1 MHLRPGRSLLR
12 SMPPDPDFQQVLA
25 DARRGDR
32 DAWNALYHGH
42 ASPVLGYLRSQ
53 RAPSPEDLLGEV
65 WLQAVRDID
74 RFQGD
79 TAGFR
84 AWLLTIAHHRL
95 LDARRAI
102 ARRPAEVGG
111 DELLEAAGGVGE
123 ETSTRIE
130 AEEELL
136 RILEGIPDR
145 QRTVLYMRFVLDMP
159 QREVARVLGIS
170 TPAMK
175 MLQSRATRSLQK
187 RIEQLHAEGG
197 DVERYLRS
205 SDGAWRSE

>member
-1 MHLRPGRSLLR
+1 MVLLA
-12 SMPPDPDFQQVLA
+12 PDFQQLLA
-25 DARRGDR
+25 SARRGDR
-32 DAWNALYHGH
+32 DAWSDLYHAH

-65 WLQAVRDID
+65 WLQAVRDLP
-74 RFQGD
+74 RFSGD
-79 TAGFR
+79 EPGFR

-111 DELLEAAGGVGE
+111 DELLEDAIGSDDSAAD
-123 ETSTRIE
+123 RLE
-130 AEEELL
+130 AEQQLL
-136 RILEGIPDR
+136 RMLEGIPER
-145 QRTVLYMRFVLDMP
+145 QRSALYMRFVLDMP
-159 QREVARVLGIS
+159 QREVAKALGIS

-187 RIEQLHAEGG
+187 RIEQLRAEG
-197 DVERYLRS
+197 DDTARYHPS
-205 SDGAWRSE
+205 THGAWGDE